1 MMVGFSSPSPK
12 VDFVVLLRFLV
23 FGTVL
28 LLEVSFPTKLL
39 SLLHGVSLAVYGC
52 LGFNG
57 G

>member
-1 MMVGFSSPSPK
+1 MVGFSSPSPK